1 MTREETLA
9 IMSVLKAAYPNF
21 YKDMQRQEA
30 EGIVALWAEMFR
42 DEPSQVVAIA
52 VNILIPAA

>member
-21 YKDMQRQEA
+21 YKDMKRSE
-30 EGIVALWAEMFR
+30 V
-42 DEPSQVVAIA
+42 
-52 VNILIPAA
+52 